1 MKVGLNVMGMEAIF
15 GGDIAPVFDTIA
27 AADAAGVDVISTC
40 DHLGFHAPTHAE
52 RVRTHGFPY
61 TLAQPWFEPIAF
73 LSAAAAR
80 SRRARLSTF
89 VLVAPLRPALL
100 LAKQLAT
107 LDVISGGR
115 VTIGV
120 GVGWQE
126 PEFAAAGIR
135 FEGRF
140 AYLEEMVLACR
151 AIWRSAP
158 ATFEGE
164 QVRFSDF
171 HSLPLPLQRDKLP
184 VLFGLAPSPR
194 NFERIARAGD
204 GWAVNP
210 VHMDGFADNVGA
222 LKAAFSAQGRDP
234 DAVEIET
241 QLGPVRDGKSAIDW
255 DATAAKARA
264 WAAEGSTTVGFV
276 ALQFCRSPADVEPLI
291 AWMTSLKSDAVP
303 NRHG

>member
-15 GGDIAPVFDTIA
+15 GGDVAPVFDAIA

-40 DHLGFHAPTHAE
+40 DHLGFHGPTHAE

-61 TLAQPWFEPIAF
+61 TLDQPWFEPISF

-115 VTIGV
+115 VTIGL

-126 PEFAAAGIR
+126 LEFAAAGMP

-140 AYLEEMVLACR
+140 AHLEEMVLACR
-151 AIWRSAP
+151 ALWRSAP
-158 ATFEGE
+158 ASFNGE
-164 QVRFSDF
+164 HVRFDNF
-171 HSLPLPLQRDKLP
+171 HALPLPVQRDRLP
-184 VLFGLAPSPR
+184 VLFGVAPGPR

-210 VHMDGFADNVGA
+210 VHMDGFADHVRA
-222 LKAAFSAQGRDP
+222 LRAAFSAAGRDP
-234 DAVEIET
+234 NAIEIET
-241 QLGPVRDGKSAIDW
+241 QLNPVRDGAGAIDW
-255 DATAAKARA
+255 DATAATARA
-264 WAAEGSTTVGFV
+264 WAAQGSTTIGFLAV
-276 ALQFCRSPADVEPLI
+276 QFCRTPEDVEQMT
-291 AWMTSLKSDAVP
+291 AWMTCLKQD
-303 NRHG
+303 GI